1 MKIPSRLIPLVEDGI
16 IDEVL
21 GQVKSGK
28 EADVF
33 IVRIGEEVRCAK
45 VYKEANNRSFRQ
57 AVQYQEGRKVQNSR
71 SARAMSKRTSYGQ
84 KEAESSWINA
94 EVEALNVLSAA
105 GIRVPKPFGFFDG
118 VLIMELI
125 VDEDGQPAPRLND
138 IALSAETALLYHEEL
153 IAQIVRMLCSG
164 IIHGDLSEFN
174 VLVDAEG
181 PVIIDLPQAV
191 NAAGNNSAGMMFARD
206 VDNMARYFGRFEP
219 GILGLKYAKEIWAL
233 YEKGK
238 LTPHAELTGQFQEP
252 TRSADVNGVLSA
264 IGDARLEHEER
275 LQKKAQAR
283 EPYRKGEAPDDR
295 TPQEEKPA
303 YPPRNNP
310 GHRHSGGHGGS
321 GRQSGNQG
329 GQGRQPGNPAGPS
342 RPNGNQSDQRGQGNQ
357 GNQRGQGGQSGQSG
371 QQRQPGNQ
379 GGQGQR
385 QHGGPGSQGPR
396 QGNHNP
402 RHPGGQSPQSPRHSS
417 GQGTQGPRQSQGQS
431 DQAPKTNPPSDQ
443 NSRSDSWGR
452 RSGGGNKRNR
462 PG

>member
-33 IVRIGEEVRCAK
+33 IVRVGEEVRCAK

-57 AVQYQEGRKVQNSR
+57 AVQYQEGRTVRNSR
-71 SARAMSKRTSYGQ
+71 SARAMSKRTNYGQ
-84 KEAESSWINA
+84 KEAEASWINA
-94 EVEALNVLSAA
+94 EVEALNILSAA

-125 VDEDGQPAPRLND
+125 LDEDGQPAPRLND
-138 IALSAETALLYHEEL
+138 IALSPETALLYHEEL

-174 VLVDAEG
+174 VLVDSEG

-252 TRSADVNGVLSA
+252 TRSADVDDVLSA

-275 LQKKAQAR
+275 LLKKAQVR
-283 EPYRKGEAPDDR
+283 EPIRPGQLPEDRAPRED
-295 TPQEEKPA
+295 KPA
-303 YPPRNNP
+303 YPPRNNQ
-310 GHRHSGGHGGS
+310 GHRHSGGQGGP
-321 GRQSGNQG
+321 GRHPGNQGNQG
-329 GQGRQPGNPAGPS
+329 GHGN
-342 RPNGNQSDQRGQGNQ
+342 QGNQ
-357 GNQRGQGGQSGQSG
+357 GNQGG
-371 QQRQPGNQ
+371 QQRQPGSQ

-385 QHGGPGSQGPR
+385 HSGGQGAQNPR
-396 QGNHNP
+396 QANHNP
-402 RHPGGQSPQSPRHSS
+402 RHPGTQAPQGRQHSPGQAK
-417 GQGTQGPRQSQGQS
+417 QGPRQPQGQN
-431 DQAPKTNPPSDQ
+431 DQAPKTNPKTPPNQ
-443 NSRSDSWGR
+443 EPRSNSWGR
-452 RSGGGNKRNR
+452 RSGSGGNKGNR

>member
-33 IVRIGEEVRCAK
+33 IVRIGDEVRCAK

-57 AVQYQEGRKVQNSR
+57 AVQYQEGRTVRNSR
-71 SARAMSKRTSYGQ
+71 SARAMSKRTNYGQ
-84 KEAESSWINA
+84 KEAEASWINA

-138 IALSAETALLYHEEL
+138 IALSPETALLYHEEL

-252 TRSADVNGVLSA
+252 TRSADIDDVLSA
-264 IGDARLEHEER
+264 IGDARLEHDER
-275 LQKKAQAR
+275 LLKKARIKEPGRPGQLPEDRAPR
-283 EPYRKGEAPDDR
+283 ED
-295 TPQEEKPA
+295 KPA
-303 YPPRNNP
+303 SPPRNNP
-310 GHRHSGGHGGS
+310 GHRHSGG
-321 GRQSGNQG
+321 
-329 GQGRQPGNPAGPS
+329 
-342 RPNGNQSDQRGQGNQ
+342 
-357 GNQRGQGGQSGQSG
+357 QGGQSGQQRHSG
-371 QQRQPGNQ
+371 TQGGQERQPGSK
-379 GGQGQR
+379 GGQGQGQR
-385 QHGGPGSQGPR
+385 HSRSQGSQGPR
-396 QGNHNP
+396 QGNQSPRNP
-402 RHPGGQSPQSPRHSS
+402 GAQSPQGPRHTA
-417 GQGTQGPRQSQGQS
+417 GQGNQGPRQPQGRS
-431 DQAPKTNPPSDQ
+431 DQAPNTNPKPPSNQ
-443 NSRSDSWGR
+443 EPRSNSWGR
-452 RSGGGNKRNR
+452 RSGSGGNKGNR

>member
-1 MKIPSRLIPLVEDGI
+1 MKIPARLIPLVEDGI

-33 IVRIGEEVRCAK
+33 IVRVGEETRCAK

-71 SARAMSKRTSYGQ
+71 SARAMNKRTNYGQ
-84 KEAESSWINA
+84 KEAEASWINA

-138 IALSAETALLYHEEL
+138 IALSPETALLYHEEL

-174 VLVDAEG
+174 VLVDSEG

-191 NAAGNNSAGMMFARD
+191 NAAGNNSAAMMFARD

-238 LTPHAELTGQFQEP
+238 LTPHAELTGQFKEP
-252 TRSADVNGVLSA
+252 TKAADVDGVLSA
-264 IGDARLEHEER
+264 IGDAAKEHEDRLLRKTQDRDSKPPYKTSRDGDISEER
-275 LQKKAQAR
+275 F
-283 EPYRKGEAPDDR
+283 AP
-295 TPQEEKPA
+295 P
-303 YPPRNNP
+303 NNP
-310 GHRHSGGHGGS
+310 RGPGGQGYPGGERSGGGQGYQGGQRS
-321 GRQSGNQG
+321 GGGGQGYPGGQRSGGGQGNQG
-329 GQGRQPGNPAGPS
+329 GQ
-342 RPNGNQSDQRGQGNQ
+342 
-357 GNQRGQGGQSGQSG
+357 
-371 QQRQPGNQ
+371 
-379 GGQGQR
+379 
-385 QHGGPGSQGPR
+385 
-396 QGNHNP
+396 
-402 RHPGGQSPQSPRHSS
+402 
-417 GQGTQGPRQSQGQS
+417 
-431 DQAPKTNPPSDQ
+431 
-443 NSRSDSWGR
+443 
-452 RSGGGNKRNR
+452 RSGGGQGYQGGQRNDSGHANQGNPNNSGRQQTSGNPKNPPQSSPPHSPREASPKNTPQNDQWGRR
-462 PG
+462 PKPGGKGGPR